1 MELSCPYCHEWIVYE
16 DRERHNCIQKQAA
29 EKKALAAIKEAFKH
43 PRYLTPAETVEFI
56 SRPVYMGA
64 PEPVPRRERVQ
75 SPHGEVIEV
84 SPELAAALCPP
95 GKRLGKVRGP
105 KTKRTQYDDA
115 YERRRGLYQRLK
127 RLPDLSKKGAEQR
140 RAVSARTRLIVERIA
155 RDLLKKKTPRTH
167 LVREIMLELSK
178 QHKPAFDESTIRRV
192 VKELRE
198 K

>member
-56 SRPVYMGA
+56 SRPVYIGA

-115 YERRRGLYQRLK
+115 YERRRGLYQRLV
-127 RLPDLSKKGAEQR
+127 RLPAESKKGTEKR
-140 RAVSARTRLIVERIA
+140 HAVSARTRTIIEPIA
-155 RDLLKKKTPRTH
+155 RELRKNKTPQAH
-167 LVREIMLELSK
+167 LVREIARVLRNRRSP
-178 QHKPAFDESTIRRV
+178 QFHPTTIRRAL
-192 VKELRE
+192 KG